1 MTSRVPLIS
10 GQMPN
15 CGSEKSGFQ
24 SPSVMNAPTPT
35 SWKNLIVSLSS
46 EATMP
51 SVVSTE
57 IIAASEQAQP

>member
-10 GQMPN
+10 GQMPY
-15 CGSEKSGFQ
+15 CGSAKSGFQ

-35 SWKNLIVSLSS
+35 SWKNLIVSFSR

-57 IIAASEQAQP
+57 ITAAANRPA